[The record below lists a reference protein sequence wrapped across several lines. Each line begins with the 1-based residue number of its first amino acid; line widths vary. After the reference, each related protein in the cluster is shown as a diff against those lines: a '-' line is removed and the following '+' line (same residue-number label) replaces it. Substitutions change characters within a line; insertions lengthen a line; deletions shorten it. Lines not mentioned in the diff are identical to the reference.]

1 VLPIDALTPQ
11 EALRLRGL
19 LFDLDDTLL
28 DRGRLTEAAF
38 SALFRLREA
47 DLALIVVT
55 GRPAGWA
62 DVLVRQWPVC
72 AVVAENGALAVER
85 SERGPVWCDPVDPQ
99 TRRARQER
107 LSDLVSRMRQEFPR
121 LQPADDTAARVS
133 DHTFDI
139 GENSSPPRTLVE
151 SAASFARQEG
161 ATVTRSSVHLH
172 VGFDAEDKASGAV
185 RWLTQSL
192 GENPKELRRHYAFIG
207 DSENDASCFGEFETT
222 IAVSNWPRSSVGPE
236 PRYVTRHPMGSGFA
250 EAARVLSA
258 QRSRCGP
265 V

>member
-1 VLPIDALTPQ
+1 MRIPTLSLLVLSLSLAAAQALPEEPPKKLKQ
-11 EALRLRGL
+11 P
-19 LFDLDDTLL
+19 F
-28 DRGRLTEAAF
+28 
-38 SALFRLREA
+38 
-47 DLALIVVT
+47 
-55 GRPAGWA
+55 
-62 DVLVRQWPVC
+62 LVYV
-72 AVVAENGALAVER
+72 G
-85 SERGPVWCDPVDPQ
+85 
-99 TRRARQER
+99 
-107 LSDLVSRMRQEFPR
+107 
-121 LQPADDTAARVS
+121 PADDTAARVS